1 MVTGVNLP
9 VLGGREA
16 GGLQLS
22 GQGDKSGHQHNVQA
36 HDAKVK
42 LQQAR
47 LRQHLAKAALHH
59 PGFAV
64 KDMVM
69 AVGHHPQGE
78 QDADGRQDGDHPEQ
92 RVQTQLVG
100 DNRPQHHGDGEGDAE
115 ADADKGHRFGA
126 VLFAGEIGQQG
137 HNRGGDGAGALQ
149 GAAKNDAPDGVG
161 ERGDDAAEHED
172 KQAADDQW
180 LTANTVR

>member
-1 MVTGVNLP
+1 
-9 VLGGREA
+9 
-16 GGLQLS
+16 
-22 GQGDKSGHQHNVQA
+22 
-36 HDAKVK
+36 
-42 LQQAR
+42 
-47 LRQHLAKAALHH
+47 
-59 PGFAV
+59 
-64 KDMVM
+64 M

-137 HNRGGDGAGALQ
+137 HNRGGDGAGALK
-149 GAAKNDAPDGVG
+149 GTAKNDAPDGVG
-161 ERGDDAAEHED
+161 ERGDDAAEHEN
-172 KQAADDQW
+172 KQAADDQR